1 MGVCL
6 EVLVKGG
13 TLSLLG
19 LSLNKVMNNKLA
31 PLAQ

>member
-13 TLSLLG
+13 TLALLG